1 LIKIAL
7 NKLILDICNIESE
20 NDEDLIKQMC
30 EQYVGRYLN
39 IEKTPSGRKRIK
51 NINAFQMVQ
60 QKIFDLKKYA
70 LNSKFSEQDL
80 FY

>member
-1 LIKIAL
+1 
-7 NKLILDICNIESE
+7 
-20 NDEDLIKQMC
+20 
-30 EQYVGRYLN
+30 
-39 IEKTPSGRKRIK
+39 
-51 NINAFQMVQ
+51 MVQ